1 MLISG
6 DTPNEF
12 MNKVLVGLETQ
23 KTLKYIKVKQ
33 KEKKQFNIGRKAERK
48 KDKETK
54 FNI

>member
-23 KTLKYIKVKQ
+23 KISEGT
-33 KEKKQFNIGRKAERK
+33 AE
-48 KDKETK
+48 
-54 FNI
+54 FGGL